1 MSSISLTHD
10 ECVARLADHTVGR
23 IAVTSRALPVI
34 LPVNYVLTGR
44 TILFRTDPDGLLAG
58 ATDDTVVAFEV
69 DDLAADGL
77 SGWSVL
83 AVGVA
88 QHLEGSREGRA
99 LTNVV
104 TSAVSDGRDKLVAI
118 SIGQLSGRAVAVP
131 ARTAA
136 VALDC

>member
-10 ECVARLADHTVGR
+10 ECVARLAGHTVGR

-34 LPVNYVLTGR
+34 LPVNYVLTGS
-44 TILFRTDPDGLLAG
+44 TILFRTDPDGLLAT

-83 AVGVA
+83 AVGIA
-88 QHLEGSREGRA
+88 QHLEGSREVRA
-99 LTNVV
+99 LSNVV
-104 TSAVSDGRDKLVAI
+104 TNLSKAI
-118 SIGQLSGRAVAVP
+118 EDMETEHA
-131 ARTAA
+131 
-136 VALDC
+136 